1 MKAMK
6 RLYVVVMKGEKNE
19 KSIKGGTMEQLQ
31 EFFRE
36 KINEL
41 VESGMTEVEAY
52 NELENIITQI
62 FNETCIEY
70 EMEE

>member
-1 MKAMK
+1 
-6 RLYVVVMKGEKNE
+6 
-19 KSIKGGTMEQLQ
+19 MEQLK